1 MLICLVSGA
10 AIGYRCALFRG
21 HSHLKEILKS
31 VHREVWSNPDVNAAM
46 RAADELYTPE
56 RNMVMTRFMTTGTQT
71 GDIPAIPEYQ
81 PLVPANGKFQQFP
94 ELAVHR
100 IVNGKVTNNGIFLTC
115 GVRTF
120 KRVSSIRAT
129 GRRQRFADRVAKS
142 SGLHLNS

>member
-31 VHREVWSNPDVNAAM
+31 VHKEVWSNPDVNAAM

-71 GDIPAIPEYQ
+71 GDIPAIPGYQ

-94 ELAVHR
+94 ELVVHR
-100 IVNGKVTNNGIFLTC
+100 IVNGKVAEQWDFSDMWGANIQAGLIDPSNWQASAIC
-115 GVRTF
+115 R
-120 KRVSSIRAT
+120 
-129 GRRQRFADRVAKS
+129 
-142 SGLHLNS
+142 SGGKK